1 MNTALGGLVDPL
13 ASWMATRERPAATLL
28 PLMGIRY
35 DIDILGGLAVVRT
48 ARTFQH
54 REEDSLEAILVFP
67 VPLRAALF
75 ALEVEIDGRRLRARA
90 RSREEAREDYEEAI
104 DAGKTAVLHEEV
116 LRGVHMLSVG
126 HLPPNKRVEVVTQW
140 AMPLVWHDGDALLRV
155 PLTVGEI
162 YGDPKLPETDAPTHA
177 PLSAR
182 ARLQVSCPGARVW
195 LDGRRVDGEIIEI
208 PIDTPIE
215 LRVERWRPQTA
226 TGRSAD
232 GRAVVLEAAPEP
244 RGEGALD
251 LAILVDHSGSMEE
264 CVEGGAVGLTKHQ
277 SVRRALSRMASAL
290 RPGDRVELWQFDD
303 RCERIGATWEPF
315 GVGDRGE
322 DGPAARMA
330 RLVNAL
336 DGPRGGT
343 ELGRALAR
351 VIAESRCRDL
361 LVLTDGKSWA
371 LDVEA
376 LARQGKRICAVLVG
390 EDSLEAMIG
399 HLAALTGG
407 GLHLAFR
414 GAVHAALEQALG
426 LLRRQ
431 HRPPLVEGAPERLDV
446 VVDGVRFRAR
456 WGEVVSDGERSWAER
471 AVAALAAALALPG
484 LNSVQARE
492 LALAEGLV
500 THQTSLVLVDEAG
513 AIQEGLPRTVKIPL
527 ATPRTGAPEFPLL
540 REARLMRS
548 IARMPS
554 KLMER
559 AYEAHAHLEQDRIF
573 FAGRKRAVRPSGG
586 ILDWSRTS
594 KLARGDLSDLH
605 PLLAATIR
613 RLARLDEVEALARR
627 LGIDPVLL
635 VLLAIARIDAKKGQR
650 NAQRFLRRLLPPA
663 AGKAKEE
670 LRILEEIVADAFN
683 PIG

>member
-1 MNTALGGLVDPL
+1 MNTALGGLIDPL

-28 PLMGIRY
+28 PLVGIRY

-48 ARTFQH
+48 VRSFQH

-90 RSREEAREDYEEAI
+90 RSREEAREAYEEAI

-126 HLPPNKRVEVVTQW
+126 HLPPDKRVEVVTQW

-162 YGDPKLPETDAPTHA
+162 YGDPGLPETDVPTHA
-177 PLSAR
+177 PLSAW
-182 ARLQVSCPGARVW
+182 ARLQVRCPGARVW
-195 LDGRRVDGEIIEI
+195 LDGRRADGEIIEI

-215 LRVERWRPQTA
+215 LRVEAWRPQTA
-226 TGRSAD
+226 TGRAAD

-251 LAILVDHSGSMEE
+251 LAVLVDHSGSMSEP
-264 CVEGGAVGLTKHQ
+264 VEGGSVYLSKHE
-277 SVRRALSRMASAL
+277 SVRRALSRMASTL

-303 RCERIGATWEPF
+303 RCERIGATWEPW
-315 GVGDRGE
+315 GLGDRRE
-322 DGPAARMA
+322 DAPAARMG

-343 ELGRALAR
+343 ELGGALAR
-351 VIAESRCRDL
+351 VIAECRCRDL

-371 LDVEA
+371 LDVDA
-376 LARQGKRICAVLVG
+376 LARRGKRICAVLVG

-414 GAVHAALEQALG
+414 GAVHTALEQALG

-431 HRPPLVEGAPERLDV
+431 HRPPVVEGAPERLDA
-446 VVDGVRFRAR
+446 VVDGVRLRAR

-484 LNSVQARE
+484 LSAKQARA

-513 AIQEGLPRTVKIPL
+513 EIRESLPRTVKIPL
-527 ATPRTGAPEFPLL
+527 ATPPTAPRFGLASMRLYECASPAPRRMARAALSPARGADVLPSSLAIDWRRQAP
-540 REARLMRS
+540 RL
-548 IARMPS
+548 
-554 KLMER
+554 
-559 AYEAHAHLEQDRIF
+559 
-573 FAGRKRAVRPSGG
+573 
-586 ILDWSRTS
+586 W
-594 KLARGDLSDLH
+594 RGDLSGLDPELADL
-605 PLLAATIR
+605 IR
-613 RLARLDEVEALARR
+613 ALAQDEEVVQLAHR
-627 LGIDPVLL
+627 LGLEPILL
-635 VLLAIARIDAKKGQR
+635 VLYLIARCESDRDRYAR
-650 NAQRFLRRLLPPA
+650 RFARQLVRSAAPAEEGELRRLQ
-663 AGKAKEE
+663 EE
-670 LRILEEIVADAFN
+670 LFASM
-683 PIG
+683 P